1 MAKRKP
7 TENFVTRN
15 WHNFAMLTYITIC
28 VLDFVLMPI
37 YYEWSNAKISVVQM
51 LSLIMPLKDG
61 PTQIA
66 ALNILHEQRSW
77 QPMTLQQ
84 NGLFHVAFGAI
95 LGVGVWSKGKENSLA
110 LRTAIVNNGLTDPD
124 SDTPPPPPSPSIPAG
139 Q

>member
-1 MAKRKP
+1 MAKRKDD
-7 TENFVTRN
+7 NFVTKN
-15 WHNFAMLTYITIC
+15 WHNLALLTYITIC
-28 VLDFVLMPI
+28 LLDFVFMPI

-51 LSLIMPLKDG
+51 LALIMPLKDG

-110 LRTAIVNNGLTDPD
+110 LQTALANNGSTDT
-124 SDTPPPPPSPSIPAG
+124 SNSSPSTSQVG

>member
-1 MAKRKP
+1 MAKRKGD
-7 TENFVTRN
+7 NFVTKN
-15 WHNFAMLTYITIC
+15 WHNFALLTYITIC
-28 VLDFVLMPI
+28 LLDFVFMPI
-37 YYEWSNAKISVVQM
+37 YYEWTNAKISVVQM
-51 LSLIMPLKDG
+51 LALIMPLKDG

-110 LRTAIVNNGLTDPD
+110 LQTALVNNGSTDT
-124 SDTPPPPPSPSIPAG
+124 SNSSPPPSTPQVG